1 MKALSIFLQCGDILK
16 GGIRLPKDE
25 ASFPGVIEKK
35 EMGKSQPAS
44 WNFKGS
50 VKNLN

>member
-1 MKALSIFLQCGDILK
+1 MKALSVFLQCRDILK

-25 ASFPGVIEKK
+25 ASFPGVIEEK

-44 WNFKGS
+44 LNVKGS